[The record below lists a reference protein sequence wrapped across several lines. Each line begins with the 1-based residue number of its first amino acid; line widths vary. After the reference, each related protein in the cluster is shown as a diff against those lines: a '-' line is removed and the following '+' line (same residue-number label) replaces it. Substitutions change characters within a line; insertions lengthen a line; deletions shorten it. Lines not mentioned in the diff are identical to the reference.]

1 MEIRKRMTQV
11 AGRMKNWLM
20 EYAYLVTLG
29 AVVAVVA
36 ASAMYANRIKLERE
50 EALRAAAGAAEISA
64 TEAPAA
70 VSPLP
75 TIAPMV
81 FSQTT
86 FAPRR
91 VTVWPASGKIVR
103 AYERGPVLWEALG
116 ALKSHEAIDIAGQ
129 AQESVRCAMDGVVA
143 LAVMDELW
151 GWRVHVAHTDGSE
164 GRYAG
169 LGLSFVSE
177 GQSVTRGQELGTLL
191 ESIPCEAELGP
202 HLHFEWISGG
212 VKQDPEGLL
221 PE

>member
-1 MEIRKRMTQV
+1 MEIGKRMAQGV
-11 AGRMKNWLM
+11 RRMKNWLM

-36 ASAMYANRIKLERE
+36 ASAMYADRVKQERE
-50 EALRAAAGAAEISA
+50 EALRAAAGAAEIAA
-64 TEAPAA
+64 TDVPAA
-70 VSPLP
+70 VTPLP

-81 FSQTT
+81 FSKTT
-86 FAPRR
+86 FSPRR
-91 VTVWPASGKIVR
+91 VTVWPVSGKIVR
-103 AYERGPVLWEALG
+103 AYEREPVLWEALG
-116 ALKSHEAIDIAGQ
+116 AVKAHEAIDIAGQ
-129 AQESVRCAMDGVVA
+129 AQESVRCAMDGVVT

-177 GQSVTRGQELGTLL
+177 GHSVTRGQELGTLL